1 MNEVPKFQQIVRN
14 WISWGLIDFRLSALN
29 LWDSHALPVLQTNFV
44 WFLFQQQLVWS
55 GKQIKRLFFSC
66 SIIPRCSPRSD
77 YCDVKQKKLLRQ
89 LIFDISAVSSAF
101 LRRLRHPFNDTSP
114 WLGDKVSSQTFS
126 PSAFRVK
133 TSMRTENAESLTSKG
148 LSDKLAVVFFRR
160 RKENLYSQLLCKREP
175 AKELT
180 LIKSLFVELWQRKRK
195 QMTNTVASKRKAL
208 RLEFNWVSSLPNWVF
223 DVLES
228 ELWYLNC
235 NSRKQTLFILLWV
248 SCTMLSQIV
257 REQYHG

>member
-101 LRRLRHPFNDTSP
+101 LRRLRHPFNDISP
-114 WLGDKVSSQTFS
+114 WLGDKVSSQTLPS
-126 PSAFRVK
+126 SAFRVK
-133 TSMRTENAESLTSKG
+133 TSMRMENAESLTSKG
-148 LSDKLAVVFFRR
+148 LSDNLAVIFFGGERR
-160 RKENLYSQLLCKREP
+160 IYIRSFFVNANPQ
-175 AKELT
+175 
-180 LIKSLFVELWQRKRK
+180 KSSRW
-195 QMTNTVASKRKAL
+195 SKA
-208 RLEFNWVSSLPNWVF
+208 
-223 DVLES
+223 
-228 ELWYLNC
+228 YL
-235 NSRKQTLFILLWV
+235 
-248 SCTMLSQIV
+248 
-257 REQYHG
+257 